1 MIAPNKQNLLLL
13 KSKKKLVTKGH
24 KLLKEKRSALIIKFV
39 ELSIEGKK
47 LEKQLSS
54 KIKIILDNYFSSLTF
69 IDFEKLI
76 ENLPTQPSTNL
87 KVDIRKSSGVYIKN
101 LKLELQSPDR
111 SYLKPDL
118 QKSLTIFA
126 DFLALILEY
135 SQIRINCQEI
145 ADQILKT
152 NRQISN
158 LERKIEDIDL
168 DTKKIKSTL
177 EEISN
182 LEKATLIKI
191 FN

>member
-87 KVDIRKSSGVYIKN
+87 KVDIKKSSGVYIKN

>member
-76 ENLPTQPSTNL
+76 ENLPAQPSTNL
-87 KVDIRKSSGVYIKN
+87 KVDIKKSSGVYIKN

>member
-126 DFLALILEY
+126 NFLALILEY